1 MAYNTLNKLVVMI
14 IVIQVKNKM
23 PAPVQVTAEQ
33 ILRDAAEWQAREAKP
48 TPHRLVDDQEMQ
60 QHRVKKRKDFEDML
74 RRQRHHIGT
83 WIKYAI
89 WEAAQR
95 DFRRA
100 RSIFE
105 RALNVDYKNTTIWQR
120 YIEMEVKN
128 KFLNSARNLYDRVT
142 GLLPRVDHFW
152 FKYAHM
158 EELLGNYAAA
168 RKIFDR
174 WMEWNPDDKA
184 WMMYIHFEERCGE
197 LKACRAIF
205 ERYSCVINIDTL
217 KTNHL
222 PNHF

>member
-1 MAYNTLNKLVVMI
+1 
-14 IVIQVKNKM
+14 
-23 PAPVQVTAEQ
+23 
-33 ILRDAAEWQAREAKP
+33 
-48 TPHRLVDDQEMQ
+48 
-60 QHRVKKRKDFEDML
+60 
-74 RRQRHHIGT
+74 
-83 WIKYAI
+83 
-89 WEAAQR
+89 
-95 DFRRA
+95 
-100 RSIFE
+100 
-105 RALNVDYKNTTIWQR
+105 
-120 YIEMEVKN
+120 MEVKN